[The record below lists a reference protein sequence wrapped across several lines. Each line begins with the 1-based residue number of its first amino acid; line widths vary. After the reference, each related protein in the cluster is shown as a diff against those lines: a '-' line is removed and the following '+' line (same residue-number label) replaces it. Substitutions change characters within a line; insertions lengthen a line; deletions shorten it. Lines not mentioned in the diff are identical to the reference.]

1 MYMLESDQ
9 EPSSNLMKN
18 LLLLLRIL
26 KMIVDMVDDSTP
38 LISVGN
44 TSQNPSITVF
54 PFSYLGCFKRL
65 TTNSNNS
72 HVEQFSLNMCIMF
85 KIISSA

>member
-1 MYMLESDQ
+1 MLESDQ

-44 TSQNPSITVF
+44 TSQNQSLKVF
-54 PFSYLGCFKRL
+54 PFFTWAALKG
-65 TTNSNNS
+65 
-72 HVEQFSLNMCIMF
+72 
-85 KIISSA
+85 